1 MARRP
6 SLVVLTSASWGASE
20 EVEAH
25 PRSAME
31 ALPEMSR
38 KDTLRAG
45 PVILMRGRLTSNARR
60 WGEVAWRCR
69 DLCCYRLKIDRLPGF
84 RRIAD
89 DELWGEDTR
98 SVEQFP
104 GGTVGGPRSVVTGES
119 PGPNSLSE
127 ACVERA
133 VVGGIGSK
141 RVRKGSWTVKGPEAN
156 HHHDLSTVGGGP
168 GLHHS
173 PPEARRSGLGAPPG
187 WSDCTDRAMD
197 LQSGLGES
205 GTRCGGF
212 PLCDATAP
220 GALGLLAGQRGG
232 PPRGPPWPV

>member
-1 MARRP
+1 
-6 SLVVLTSASWGASE
+6 
-20 EVEAH
+20 
-25 PRSAME
+25 ME